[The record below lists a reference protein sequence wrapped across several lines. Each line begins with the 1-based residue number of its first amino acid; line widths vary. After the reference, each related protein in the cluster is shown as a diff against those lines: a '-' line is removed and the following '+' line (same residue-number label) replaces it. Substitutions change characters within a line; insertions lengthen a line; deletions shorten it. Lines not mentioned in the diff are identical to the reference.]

1 MPYIHDAKILHLY
14 TNPKMHAHDM
24 YKPETFRSVLDEEH
38 LELDKILANPKA
50 AFNDVYD
57 LNTDFYAV
65 EMSKTPA
72 YIQLLKTYKSKGW
85 QFKFFNML
93 AKIIGKIS

>member
-1 MPYIHDAKILHLY
+1 MESEWGYQITKNAKADLDSIFGYIAV
-14 TNPKMHAHDM
+14 
-24 YKPETFRSVLDEEH
+24 E
-38 LELDKILANPKA
+38 LANPKA

-72 YIQLLKTYKSKGW
+72 YIFLRKIYGNNKVF
-85 QFKFFNML
+85 FKFYNL
-93 AKIIGKIS
+93 IAKLFLKFKN

>member
-14 TNPKMHAHDM
+14 TNPKIHAHDM
-24 YKPETFRSVLDEEH
+24 YKPETLRSVLEEEH
-38 LELDKILANPKA
+38 PELDKILANPKA

-72 YIQLLKTYKSKGW
+72 YIQLLKAYKAKGW
-85 QFKFFNML
+85 LFKTFNAL

>member
-1 MPYIHDAKILHLY
+1 
-14 TNPKMHAHDM
+14 M
-24 YKPETFRSVLDEEH
+24 YKPETLRSVLEETH
-38 LELDKILANPKA
+38 LELDRILANPKA

-72 YIQLLKTYKSKGW
+72 YIQLLKAYKAKGW
-85 QFKFFNML
+85 LFKTFNAL

>member
-1 MPYIHDAKILHLY
+1 MAKNEII
-14 TNPKMHAHDM
+14 K
-24 YKPETFRSVLDEEH
+24 SVLEPEH
-38 LELDKILANPKA
+38 PELDKILANPKA

-72 YIQLLKTYKSKGW
+72 YIFLKKIYENNKV
-85 QFKFFNML
+85 FFNFYNLM
-93 AKIIGKIS
+93 AKLFLKFQK

>member
-1 MPYIHDAKILHLY
+1 MPYIHDAKVLHLF
-14 TNPKMHAHDM
+14 TNPKMHIHDM
-24 YKPETFRSVLDEEH
+24 YKPETLRSVLEETH
-38 LELDKILANPKA
+38 LELDRILANPKA

>member
-1 MPYIHDAKILHLY
+1 MQNIIKLPIGITSKGKKELFKMLRSKSLRSTELISPYG
-14 TNPKMHAHDM
+14 
-24 YKPETFRSVLDEEH
+24 
-38 LELDKILANPKA
+38 
-50 AFNDVYD
+50 VYD

-72 YIQLLKTYKSKGW
+72 YIQLLKAYKAKGW
-85 QFKFFNML
+85 LFKTFNAL